1 MKKATALFH
10 MIDKARIL
18 QQIET
23 EIFLQPLSD
32 LVAKLS
38 YSRRLER
45 CWKLIEENYSDSNLD
60 LEKAAKVSGIS
71 KNHLNTLLR
80 QTTAFTF
87 HQLLTRYRLLRAT
100 AMIMTKNYSLI
111 EIALQNGFGSSVAF
125 ERNFRSIIGEPP
137 QRFRKKSG
145 FWIGKS

>member
-1 MKKATALFH
+1 MKKTSIPFIH
-10 MIDKARIL
+10 IMDKAKTI
-18 QQIET
+18 QEIET
-23 EIFLQPLSD
+23 EIFLQPLSN

-45 CWKLIEENYSDSNLD
+45 CWKLIEDNYSDSNLD

-71 KNHLNTLLR
+71 KNHLNILLR
-80 QTTAFTF
+80 RTTAFTF

-100 AMIMTKNYSLI
+100 TMIMTKNYSLM
-111 EIALQNGFGSSVAF
+111 EIALQTGFGSSVTF
-125 ERNFRSIIGEPP
+125 ERNFQSTIGDTP

-145 FWIGKS
+145 FLI